1 MFSTPGIQPV
11 VSSSEATGAQHGQAK
26 AGILGHLPEVPVN
39 RGSRPAADEPLPS
52 DGPATVQIPHELIE
66 QLYRT
71 ESPRLLRALS
81 RSAGGADEAQDLV
94 QEVFC
99 RLARMGHQLTKLER
113 PHAYLK
119 RIATNLA
126 RDQSR
131 QSIRKHYSLHLVADE
146 ESLAGADQT
155 RLLESRDMLNRLE
168 AAIIRLRPKT
178 REIFMAHRIDGLS
191 YAQIAEQT
199 GLSIKGIEKQ
209 MSKALQQID
218 RMLSRS

>member
-1 MFSTPGIQPV
+1 MRDRL
-11 VSSSEATGAQHGQAK
+11 ATAE
-26 AGILGHLPEVPVN
+26 ILGQVPGAPVS
-39 RGSRPAADEPLPS
+39 GGTCAAADEQLPS
-52 DGPATVQIPHELIE
+52 DGLAVAQIPHELIE

-71 ESPRLLRALS
+71 ESPGLLRTLS
-81 RSAGGADEAQDLV
+81 RSAGSADDAQDLV
-94 QEVFC
+94 QEIFC
-99 RLARMGHQLTKLER
+99 RLARMGHQLTRLER

-119 RIATNLA
+119 RIAINLA
-126 RDQSR
+126 RDRSR
-131 QSIRKHYSLHLVADE
+131 QAIRKSYSLHLVADE
-146 ESLAGADQT
+146 ELLAGPDQT

-168 AAIIRLRPKT
+168 KAIMRLRPKT

>member
-11 VSSSEATGAQHGQAK
+11 VSSSEATGAQQDKAK
-26 AGILGHLPEVPVN
+26 AGIIGQLPEVPVN
-39 RGSRPAADEPLPS
+39 RRSRAVADKLLPS
-52 DGPATVQIPHELIE
+52 DGPAAVRIPHELIE

-99 RLARMGHQLTKLER
+99 RLAGMGHLLTKLER

-131 QSIRKHYSLHLVADE
+131 QAIRKQHSLHFVADE
-146 ESLAGADQT
+146 DSLAGADQT

-168 AAIIRLRPKT
+168 AAIMRLRPKT